1 MSYHSFL
8 KNVEKFKPFEI
19 IAGDKICILNN
30 TTIKKINDDYKYDF
44 ETIDNIKYEVKTDML
59 VNKTNNFFIEFI
71 GRGKP
76 SGIDTTE
83 AAYYILNDSVI
94 YYLIDVQLLK
104 KLVVT
109 CRWVKNKDNSA
120 TGYLINKNIIIENS
134 VII

>member
-1 MSYHSFL
+1 MSYNSFL

-19 IAGDKICILNN
+19 IAGDKICKLNN
-30 TTIKKINDDYKYDF
+30 TTIKNFNDNYEFDF
-44 ETIDNIKYEVKTDML
+44 ETVDNIKYEVKTDML

-76 SGIDTTE
+76 SGIDTTHSN
-83 AAYYILNDSVI
+83 YYILTDSII

-134 VII
+134 LII